1 MSYCRKGF
9 FSVNLA
15 PVGSWRDLYR
25 IITDWHNCKYNLQ
38 PSTPIEVTETLSCV
52 PEHQDV
58 VNLLKR
64 KRNDAYRLLLFPLF
78 TSKQDICTFMS
89 QICFSYFPY
98 TYHVYLQL
106 TWPGRNTSLI
116 FPLCYISYLNIS
128 LYNCLYFPAYTDCSV
143 VNGTK

>member
-38 PSTPIEVTETLSCV
+38 PSTPIEVTETLSFV

-58 VNLLKR
+58 VNRGYEYQNWQVLLPV
-64 KRNDAYRLLLFPLF
+64 LI
-78 TSKQDICTFMS
+78 QGM
-89 QICFSYFPY
+89 
-98 TYHVYLQL
+98 
-106 TWPGRNTSLI
+106 GR
-116 FPLCYISYLNIS
+116 
-128 LYNCLYFPAYTDCSV
+128 
-143 VNGTK
+143 

>member
-38 PSTPIEVTETLSCV
+38 PSTPIEVTRTLSCV

-64 KRNDAYRLLLFPLF
+64 KRNDAYRLLLSLCLQVNKTYVTNMLF
-78 TSKQDICTFMS
+78 LLSIYISCIFAVDLTRKE
-89 QICFSYFPY
+89 YFPNFSP
-98 TYHVYLQL
+98 LL
-106 TWPGRNTSLI
+106 CII
-116 FPLCYISYLNIS
+116 FEYI
-128 LYNCLYFPAYTDCSV
+128 V
-143 VNGTK
+143 V